1 MNIQIRSHE
10 GALELVQ
17 QQPHHFDIA
26 FITSPKTPFPVPGS
40 EAILERARSSIML
53 QFDDVD
59 GPMEDLVPP
68 RLDQIRELL
77 EWAADKTNLVV
88 ACRAGISR
96 SSASAVV
103 IMASRGPILDALNV
117 LHPEIHS
124 PNLLIVRYGEQIL
137 GKPGLTEAVQEWKRW
152 RRSTPEPF

>member
-1 MNIQIRSHE
+1 
-10 GALELVQ
+10 
-17 QQPHHFDIA
+17 
-26 FITSPKTPFPVPGS
+26 
-40 EAILERARSSIML
+40 
-53 QFDDVD
+53 
-59 GPMEDLVPP
+59 
-68 RLDQIRELL
+68 L

-103 IMASRGPILDALNV
+103 IMASRGPILDAVNV
-117 LHPEIHS
+117 LRPEIHS